1 MQCQYCNNTFASKS
15 NLVYHQKTAKY
26 CLKIRNCSTK
36 KSKFK
41 CQFCDKMFNVKSTYS
56 KHHYSCSNSSIGI
69 KMLEILKRNIFLEEE
84 CKLKD
89 NLLEKYEQKIKELQ
103 DKLENIALKAVLR
116 PTTTKNTQ
124 INNYIQKLDCVT
136 DQHLQDQV
144 QHLTIEHI
152 QKGPEG
158 YAEYALEY
166 PLKNRI
172 VCVDYSRRKVKFKDK
187 DGNVVT
193 DPEMATIATKLFQ
206 SIKDKN
212 KDLIMSY
219 GNELKDKFGDEMGT
233 VIELLGYK
241 SGVDD
246 GAGGSKS
253 DFYHDF
259 VKSVCGKSV
268 LE

>member
-1 MQCQYCNNTFASKS
+1 MECNYCGNTFKTKS
-15 NLVYHQKTAKY
+15 SLNNHIKNTRY
-26 CLKIRNCSTK
+26 CLDLRKKCVKFNCDMCHKTFSSKYGLTK
-36 KSKFK
+36 H
-41 CQFCDKMFNVKSTYS
+41 QVQ
-56 KHHYSCSNSSIGI
+56 
-69 KMLEILKRNIFLEEE
+69 
-84 CKLKD
+84 CKEVYDIIYKQISQKKD
-89 NLLEKYEQKIKELQ
+89 NEIREIKQHYEQKIKELQ
-103 DKLENIALKAVLR
+103 DKLENIALKAVSR

-124 INNYIQKLDCVT
+124 INNYIQKLECIT
-136 DQHLQDQV
+136 DQHFQDQV
-144 QHLTIEHI
+144 QHLTLEHI

-187 DGNVVT
+187 DGKVVT

-212 KDLIMSY
+212 KYLIMTY
-219 GNELKDKFGDEMGT
+219 GNELKDKFGDEMDT

-253 DFYHDF
+253 EFYHDF
-259 VKSVCGKSV
+259 VKSVCCKSV
-268 LE
+268 IE

>member
-1 MQCQYCNNTFASKS
+1 MPTCQYCDNSFKTEY
-15 NLVYHQKTAKY
+15 NLKTHQRSAMY
-26 CLKIRNCSTK
+26 CLKLRGKNADKQYQCSKCK
-36 KSKFK
+36 KKFTTNQWLVSHQKK
-41 CQFCDKMFNVKSTYS
+41 C
-56 KHHYSCSNSSIGI
+56 GI
-69 KMLEILKRNIFLEEE
+69 DIQKILEENRILYE
-84 CKLKD
+84 RIREKD
-89 NLLEKYEQKIKELQ
+89 LQIKELQ
-103 DKLENIALKAVLR
+103 DKLENIALKAVSR
-116 PTTTKNTQ
+116 PTTKNTQ
-124 INNYIQKLDCVT
+124 INNYIQKLECVT
-136 DQHLQDQV
+136 DKHFQDQV

-187 DGNVVT
+187 DGKIVS

-212 KDLIMSY
+212 KDLIMTY

-241 SGVDD
+241 SGVDN
-246 GAGGSKS
+246 GAEGSKS
-253 DFYHDF
+253 EFYHDF